1 MCSSDL
7 HTHTH
12 THAHT
17 HTQELQ
23 EETLLAATKF
33 GSSSWAS
40 SLMQG
45 GHASNGEVCAC
56 VYVCVFVLMCVAAY
70 LIVLN
75 MVSYAIVSALSAR
88 VLSSSIAAREH

>member
-1 MCSSDL
+1 
-7 HTHTH
+7 
-12 THAHT
+12 
-17 HTQELQ
+17 
-23 EETLLAATKF
+23 
-33 GSSSWAS
+33 
-40 SLMQG
+40 MQG